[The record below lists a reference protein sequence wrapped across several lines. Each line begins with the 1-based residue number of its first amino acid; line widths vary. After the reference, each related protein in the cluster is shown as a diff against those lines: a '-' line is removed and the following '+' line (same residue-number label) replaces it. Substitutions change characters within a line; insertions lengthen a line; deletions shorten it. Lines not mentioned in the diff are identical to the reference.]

1 MGRALAIWV
10 DRPMPRVQ
18 YSRRP
23 RCAMTNLFFR
33 RLTFVALSL
42 SLLGAAGCR
51 GGPRAPG
58 DKVSAP
64 SRPIEDVLA
73 EHAPKLMALQGVT
86 AVGQSALRDG
96 APCIRVFLLKND
108 PGLERRI
115 PRRIEGY
122 PVVIQV
128 TGPIRAMP
136 EGTP

>member
-1 MGRALAIWV
+1 MI
-10 DRPMPRVQ
+10 MPR
-18 YSRRP
+18 
-23 RCAMTNLFFR
+23 FR
-33 RLTFVALSL
+33 RLVFVALIVS
-42 SLLGAAGCR
+42 SPGVAGCR
-51 GGPRAPG
+51 GGSGVREG
-58 DKVSAP
+58 EVSAP

-86 AVGQSALRDG
+86 AVGQGALRDG
-96 APCIRVFLLKND
+96 TPCIQVFLLSRD

-136 EGTP
+136 EDNP